1 MFVISPRWVPVIMTS
16 TIDLLLFLIAAI
28 LFGIAAFNVPA
39 RFNLLAAGLCL
50 FAIPFVL
57 NCLAIR

>member
-1 MFVISPRWVPVIMTS
+1 MTS

-39 RFNLLAAGLCL
+39 RFNLVAAGLC
-50 FAIPFVL
+50 FFTVPFIL
-57 NCLAIR
+57 NCLAVR